1 MTQSGADLMKEGISQ
16 SENNA
21 ESKNAGWVYAALEYV
36 RTFNREQFLAEDVR
50 RYAENDGLPLPPSKR
65 AWGGVIVRAKKLGYI
80 KRIG

>member
-36 RTFNREQFLAEDVR
+36 RTFNRE
-50 RYAENDGLPLPPSKR
+50 
-65 AWGGVIVRAKKLGYI
+65 
-80 KRIG
+80 